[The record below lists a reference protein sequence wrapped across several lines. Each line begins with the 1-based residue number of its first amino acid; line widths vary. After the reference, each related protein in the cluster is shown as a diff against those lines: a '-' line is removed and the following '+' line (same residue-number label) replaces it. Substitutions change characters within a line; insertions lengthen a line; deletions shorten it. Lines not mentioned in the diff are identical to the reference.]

1 MVLEL
6 FVAATLL
13 YTGEIVFG
21 RFEEGTP
28 RARRMGKRVLFIG
41 GTALC
46 SALGGRTAALAWI
59 VGALALGLGVHG
71 WWTRTHGIGFWTPEP
86 WDRYRGLRGWS
97 R

>member
-13 YTGEIVFG
+13 CMGEIVFG

-28 RARRMGKRVLFIG
+28 RARRIGKMVLFIG

-46 SALGGRTAALAWI
+46 SVLGGPTAALAWI
-59 VGALALGLGVHG
+59 FGALALGLGVHG

-86 WDRYRGLRGWS
+86 WDRYRDLRGWS